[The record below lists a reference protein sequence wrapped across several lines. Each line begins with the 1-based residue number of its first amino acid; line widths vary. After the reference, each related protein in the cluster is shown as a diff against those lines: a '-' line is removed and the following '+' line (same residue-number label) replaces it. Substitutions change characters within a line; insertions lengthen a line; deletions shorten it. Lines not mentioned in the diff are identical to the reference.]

1 MDFNPFGQTTDSL
14 LYSWDE
20 FESESFQ
27 ENTEQTFSKVLEL
40 RIVENNYGIF
50 ANQYS
55 IYGQPKESLDSF
67 ISSKDLVEND
77 NLTSF
82 INKVKHI

>member
-1 MDFNPFGQTTDSL
+1 MDFNLFGKTTDSL

-20 FESESFQ
+20 FEDESFLDS
-27 ENTEQTFSKVLEL
+27 TDQTFSKALEL

-67 ISSKDLVEND
+67 LNSKDLVEND
-77 NLTSF
+77 NLPSF
-82 INKVKHI
+82 INKVKQM